1 MFTLPLLKKHLNTP
15 QNGATDSVTLVYYLQ
30 MKKELLSQK
39 ALDLSQDLVC
49 QYQLSSIYQ
58 YQPIHTD
65 TNLWFFKKINK

>member
-1 MFTLPLLKKHLNTP
+1 MPH
-15 QNGATDSVTLVYYLQ
+15 NGATDSVTLVYYLQ

-49 QYQLSSIYQ
+49 RYHLSSIYQ

-65 TNLWFFKKINK
+65 ANLCFLKK